1 MTRQFLATMVVVI
14 GAMVGNAEAGVAGG
28 HFEGTVTRAL
38 DGSTHTVASDF
49 APTGGGFFETF
60 DGNGFPGSFTETN
73 FLFLSF
79 WSATYDNDP
88 EYVAFGI
95 SLFSFVSLYNISEI
109 AGDDD
114 LSGIVFKTGP
124 AQARTSGS
132 GQSHAAD

>member
-79 WSATYDNDP
+79 WSGNLRQRP
-88 EYVAFGI
+88 GI
-95 SLFSFVSLYNISEI
+95 CGIRDFTVQLCI
-109 AGDDD
+109 ALQHQRDC
-114 LSGIVFKTGP
+114 
-124 AQARTSGS
+124 RR
-132 GQSHAAD
+132 